1 MPISATKN
9 GITRNFSD
17 TQWRNMPSDKYGW
30 KQIAAGENT
39 TVAIPE
45 ELIQKKMV
53 AGAIDVK
60 PVEIVKPIESKMDV
74 PEELIAKPKREPV
87 KREPKKGA
95 KK

>member
-17 TQWRNMPSDKYGW
+17 TQWRNMPADKYGW
-30 KQIAAGENT
+30 VQIASGVNT
-39 TVAIPE
+39 TVPIPP

-53 AGAIDVK
+53 AGAVDAK
-60 PVEIVKPIESKMDV
+60 PVEIVRQKSDV
-74 PEELIAKPKREPV
+74 PEELIAKPV

>member
-1 MPISATKN
+1 MPITATKN

-17 TQWRNMPSDKYGW
+17 AQWKNMPADKYGW

-39 TVAIPE
+39 TVAIPA

-53 AGAIDVK
+53 AGAIDAK
-60 PVEIVKPIESKMDV
+60 PVEIVRQKSDV
-74 PEELIAKPKREPV
+74 PEELIAKPREP
-87 KREPKKGA
+87 RKGA